1 MRKLWDE
8 RETKSRKVAEAG
20 GAQVIVIADKKPFVD
35 AMAPVYTKFANTPK
49 LQDLVKRIR
58 ETK

>member
-8 RETKSRKVAEAG
+8 REAKSRKVAEAG
-20 GAQVIVIADKKPFVD
+20 GAQLVTIADKKPFVD
-35 AMAPVYTKFANTPK
+35 AMSQVYAKFADTPK

-58 ETK
+58 ETQ